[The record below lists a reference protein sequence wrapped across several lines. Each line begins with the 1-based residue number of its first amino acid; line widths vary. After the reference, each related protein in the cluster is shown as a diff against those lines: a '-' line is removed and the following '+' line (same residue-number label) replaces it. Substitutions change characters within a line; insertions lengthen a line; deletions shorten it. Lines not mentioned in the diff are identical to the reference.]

1 LRAVVAMLKDV
12 EPEELQFLK
21 CLCMGDAIG
30 LSRGVAREK
39 LCDRESTSC
48 VVDSREGDCTKYT
61 GCPCLVGDNGGDGT
75 KLDSE
80 SNEALI
86 LPYRD
91 ILLATYKAKHNRK
104 DKRISKHNSNAVILH
119 CLLLVSPS
127 ISC

>member
-1 LRAVVAMLKDV
+1 LGAVAMLKEV
-12 EPEELQFLK
+12 EPELPFLK

-39 LCDRESTSC
+39 LCDRESISC

-61 GCPCLVGDNGGDGT
+61 GCPCLEGDNGGDGT

-91 ILLATYKAKHNRK
+91 IVL
-104 DKRISKHNSNAVILH
+104 
-119 CLLLVSPS
+119 CL
-127 ISC
+127 CCYMQCWGW

>member
-1 LRAVVAMLKDV
+1 MLKDV

-21 CLCMGDAIG
+21 CLCTGDAIG

-91 ILLATYKAKHNRK
+91 ILLTPYKAKNNRK

-119 CLLLVSPS
+119 RLLLVSLS